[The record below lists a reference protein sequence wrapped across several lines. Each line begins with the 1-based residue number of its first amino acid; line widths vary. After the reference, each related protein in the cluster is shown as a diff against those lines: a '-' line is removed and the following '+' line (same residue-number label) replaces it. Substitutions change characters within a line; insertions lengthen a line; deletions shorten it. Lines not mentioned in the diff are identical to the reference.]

1 MMNKYEKMARRVI
14 AKVLEDDTIKT
25 VGGIAVVVGLGLLAK
40 KYNVPINV
48 GLNGG
53 RPVVHVTN
61 GCDFSTGSKSSE
73 YIFPMAK
80 NSKEVAISSILETT
94 KSMSFDS
101 SRISA
106 AEKIYDIVENCDY
119 CTELDDLKS
128 YAISAL
134 NRISSGCTFS
144 SSKTRITDLI
154 VDITEL

>member
-1 MMNKYEKMARRVI
+1 MMNKYEKMARKFVTVI
-14 AKVLEDDTIKT
+14 LEDDTARSIA
-25 VGGIAVVVGLGLLAK
+25 GIVCVIGLGMLAK
-40 KYNVPINV
+40 KYNIPITA
-48 GLNGG
+48 GLSGG

-61 GCDFSTGSKSSE
+61 GCDFSTGGKTSE

-80 NSKEVAISSILETT
+80 NSKEVAISSILESTN
-94 KSMSFDS
+94 SMSFDS

-144 SSKTRITDLI
+144 STKTRITDLI